1 MAKKSK
7 KSTCS
12 TCNQAPV
19 IRQALQT
26 RVVSLTTLRRQP
38 GALHNLFNTER
49 LNYVEDLR
57 TAPEAVRQQRQYKR
71 IDGAPADYGYRPAA
85 RLSLQNRV
93 LRLQPFMRLQFHLP
107 EKTLVC
113 VRRKT
118 RRRVLFA
125 LRQAG
130 KSGRSH
136 RTPRWS
142 AKSHISCK

>member
-1 MAKKSK
+1 MAKKTR

-12 TCNQAPV
+12 TCNQSPV
-19 IRQALQT
+19 TRQALQT
-26 RVVSLTTLRRQP
+26 RVLSLRTLRQSP
-38 GALHNLFNTER
+38 GALHNLFTER
-49 LNYVEDLR
+49 LRYVEDLR
-57 TAPEAVRQQRQYKR
+57 TSPQTLSEPRQYKR
-71 IDGAPADYGYRPAA
+71 VDGTVASYSPRPAA
-85 RLSLQNRV
+85 RVQVQNRV
-93 LRLQPFMRLQFHLP
+93 LGLQPYMRLQFHSP

-142 AKSHISCK
+142 AKSYISCK